1 MNHISHE
8 CFVFNDIIEDINS
21 ANNINDSTVVN
32 KLLLNNINKNYI
44 KNIVNKISTEYDV
57 SIKNIDNGIGITII
71 FYYGD
76 LIVNIIEL
84 KCNDNIIDIYL
95 NYASITNIT
104 ILSKCIIQI
113 LNYLKDIICIN
124 INDIIK
130 FNTFYDND
138 GFYLRAYAI
147 SYILA
152 LIENN
157 YKIKLVSLDMH
168 IDEDKIDKL
177 KIEMFKN
184 DKTNISILIDNIIN
198 IDEDTE
204 IPMIKRR

>member
-57 SIKNIDNGIGITII
+57 SIKNIDNGIGIAII

-130 FNTFYDND
+130 FN
-138 GFYLRAYAI
+138 
-147 SYILA
+147 SY
-152 LIENN
+152 
-157 YKIKLVSLDMH
+157 
-168 IDEDKIDKL
+168 
-177 KIEMFKN
+177 
-184 DKTNISILIDNIIN
+184 
-198 IDEDTE
+198 
-204 IPMIKRR
+204 

>member
-57 SIKNIDNGIGITII
+57 SIKNIDNGIGIAII

-95 NYASITNIT
+95 NYA
-104 ILSKCIIQI
+104 ILLI
-113 LNYLKDIICIN
+113 LQY
-124 INDIIK
+124 
-130 FNTFYDND
+130 
-138 GFYLRAYAI
+138 
-147 SYILA
+147 
-152 LIENN
+152 
-157 YKIKLVSLDMH
+157 
-168 IDEDKIDKL
+168 
-177 KIEMFKN
+177 
-184 DKTNISILIDNIIN
+184 
-198 IDEDTE
+198 
-204 IPMIKRR
+204 